1 MTAISLPNEVKCV
14 SKNAERNILKDYTV
28 RPKVLNTDNIISEAL
43 IEGLVK
49 LRGDNN
55 MAWYSLV
62 LLS

>member
-28 RPKVLNTDNIISEAL
+28 RPQVLNTDNIISEAL

-49 LRGDNN
+49 LRGDSN
-55 MAWYSLV
+55 MV
-62 LLS
+62 VIH